1 MRSIR
6 KGFDGIIQ
14 PGKRID
20 FGEKVKKYPNKH
32 FESNFDKN
40 EYIYGKIADWIDSS
54 NRLNLVYLY
63 EGGDLKPVDF
73 AGDRILFR
81 RRQEEKEYKVFGDQL
96 QKLKGEKKTN
106 MWVIHLKEIKK
117 QNITLYSVGYYSKN

>member
-1 MRSIR
+1 MSKDCDKPVVTEIITKKREHYTVMDVMRSIR

-20 FGEKVKKYPNKH
+20 FGEKVKKYPNEH

-54 NRLNLVYLY
+54 NRLNLVSLY
-63 EGGDLKPVDF
+63 EGGDLKPVDL
-73 AGDRILFR
+73 AGDHIYFEGVKRKKNTKYLVIS
-81 RRQEEKEYKVFGDQL
+81 FG
-96 QKLKGEKKTN
+96 
-106 MWVIHLKEIKK
+106 
-117 QNITLYSVGYYSKN
+117 S